1 MQSEG
6 SAAFYASLADA
17 LRIAA
22 DSDWTKHARPNQ
34 LAPGND
40 WWRIWLL
47 LAGRGFGKTRTLC
60 EWVRAQIESGA
71 SRRIALVGATASDCR
86 DVLVEGESGILAISP
101 RHNRPVYEPSKR
113 RLTWP
118 GGQIATCY
126 SADEPER
133 LRGPQHDAAAC
144 DELAA
149 WRYPE
154 SWDMLMMGLRIGT
167 NPRCVVATT
176 PKPVKLLRELLKRE
190 GKDVVVTRGST
201 LENATN
207 LAPQFLESITA
218 RYRGTRLGR
227 QELDGEMLEDVPGAM
242 WTREVLD
249 ATRVELAPPLQRIV
263 IAIDPAGSSTEGSDE
278 TGIIV
283 AGLGTDGQGY
293 VLSDLSGRYAPTE
306 WARKAIGAYYSLRA
320 DKIVVERNYGGEM
333 AKSTLES
340 VDAGVPVKEISSS
353 RGKVLR
359 AEPISSLFEQRRTH
373 IVGAL
378 PDLEDQMCGFTSD
391 WKRERD
397 GSPDR
402 VDAAVFALT
411 ELMMG
416 LPQGGYFKESLF
428 VGDDGAPI
436 EPPTVLHRVYT
447 VVVPSAAG
455 DAVASLVF
463 AEPGYHRKPPL
474 VILDYHLCDMADM
487 QSQWPALLEA
497 MKKGYARGR
506 TAPVQFPQLTFA
518 MSGAGVGSLLLKQA
532 AAQGL
537 KAVDLDT
544 QWKAPLP
551 PTVDDR
557 VTLGADWLFAGKVKI
572 SSQAYE
578 RQVTHQGVTRNHL
591 LAQLLAY
598 KRQAEEPAPTELV
611 EAVVTA
617 VFVVDPNFQNS

>member
-1 MQSEG
+1 MLPDRS
-6 SAAFYASLADA
+6 SFFANLADA
-17 LRIAA
+17 LRDAA
-22 DSDWTKHARPNQ
+22 ESDWTKLARPNQ

-263 IAIDPAGSSTEGSDE
+263 IAVDPAGSSAEGADE
-278 TGIIV
+278 TGIIA
-283 AGLGTDGQGY
+283 AGLGSDDHGY
-293 VLSDLSGRYAPTE
+293 IVADLSGRYAPTE
-306 WARKAIGAYYSLRA
+306 WARKAIAAFHSLRA
-320 DKIVVERNYGGEM
+320 DRIVVERNYGGEM
-333 AKSTLES
+333 AKATLES
-340 VDAGVPVKEISSS
+340 VDSGVPVTEISSS

-359 AEPISSLFEQRRTH
+359 AEPISSLFEQRRAH
-373 IVGAL
+373 VVGTL
-378 PDLEDQMCGFTSD
+378 PGLEDQMCGFTSD

-411 ELMMG
+411 ELMLG
-416 LPQGGYFKESLF
+416 LPQGGYFKDSLF
-428 VGDDGAPI
+428 LGDDGTPI
-436 EPPTVLHRVYT
+436 EVPIALHRVYT
-447 VVVPSAAG
+447 VVVPSTAG
-455 DAVASLVF
+455 DTVASLVF
-463 AEPGYHRKPPL
+463 AESGYRRKPPL
-474 VILDYHLCDMADM
+474 IILDYDLCDLADM
-487 QSQWPALLEA
+487 SAKWPALLES
-497 MKKGYARGR
+497 MKAGYAWGR
-506 TAPVQFPQLTFA
+506 NAPLQFPPFIFA

-532 AAQGL
+532 TAQGL
-537 KAVDLDT
+537 KAFDLDA

-551 PTVDDR
+551 PAVDDR

-572 SSQAYE
+572 STQAYE
-578 RQVTHQGVTRNHL
+578 RQVTHRGVTRNHL

-598 KRQAEEPAPTELV
+598 ARKAEDPAPTELV
-611 EAVVTA
+611 EAVITA
-617 VFVVDPNFQNS
+617 VCVVDPNFQKD